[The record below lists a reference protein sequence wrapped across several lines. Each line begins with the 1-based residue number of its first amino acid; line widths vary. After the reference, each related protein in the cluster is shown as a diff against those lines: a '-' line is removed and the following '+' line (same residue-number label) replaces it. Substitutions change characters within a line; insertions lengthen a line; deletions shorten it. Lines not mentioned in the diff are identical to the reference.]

1 MKKRKILVVV
11 VIVFSVLLTS
21 FSFYAY
27 QLLYTPNILVEE
39 QPRSLII
46 KPEETFKQVR
56 NRLYDERY
64 INDAVSFS
72 FLSKLLKYDENV
84 KPGHYVLEGNM
95 SNLEAIRL
103 LRSGRQTALNVTF
116 HNIRTKEVLAERLSQ
131 NLMAE
136 ENEMLRMM
144 NDPAVTAK
152 YGFDTLNIVSMFIPN
167 TYEFFWTTSA
177 EELFDRMHTEY
188 EKFWTEERLQ
198 KAEQLGLDPK
208 EVSVL
213 ASIVQAE
220 TSKNDEMPRV
230 AGVYLNR
237 LNRNMALQADPTLVF
252 AAQDFSIRR
261 VLDEHKAIDS
271 PYNTYK
277 YRGLPPGPINLPQ
290 TPAIDAVLNAE
301 DHKYIYFCAKPD
313 FSGYHAF
320 AASYSEHLQNARK
333 YQRALNERKV
343 YR

>member
-11 VIVFSVLLTS
+11 LILFSVLLTS

-27 QLLYTPNILVEE
+27 QLLYTPNVVVEQE
-39 QPRSLII
+39 ARSLII
-46 KPEETFKQVR
+46 RPGQSFDELR
-56 NRLYDERY
+56 NHLYNERY
-64 INDAVSFS
+64 INDAVSFA
-72 FLSKLLKYDENV
+72 FLSKVLKYDENI
-84 KPGHYVLEGNM
+84 KPGHYVLGPDM

-103 LRSGRQTALNVTF
+103 LRSGGQTALDVTF
-116 HNIRTKEVLAERLSQ
+116 HNIRTKELLAERLSK

-136 ENEMLRMM
+136 EDELLAMM
-144 NDPAVTAK
+144 NDPEITAR

-177 EELFDRMHTEY
+177 EDLFERMHTEY
-188 EKFWTEERLQ
+188 EKFWTDERLR

-220 TSKNDEMPRV
+220 TNKNDEMPRV

-237 LNRNMALQADPTLVF
+237 LNKNMALQADPTLVF
-252 AAQDFSIRR
+252 AAQDFTIKR

-301 DHKYIYFCAKPD
+301 NHKYIYFCAKPD

-320 AASYSEHLQNARK
+320 ATTYTEHLRNARK
-333 YQRALNERKV
+333 WQRALNERKV